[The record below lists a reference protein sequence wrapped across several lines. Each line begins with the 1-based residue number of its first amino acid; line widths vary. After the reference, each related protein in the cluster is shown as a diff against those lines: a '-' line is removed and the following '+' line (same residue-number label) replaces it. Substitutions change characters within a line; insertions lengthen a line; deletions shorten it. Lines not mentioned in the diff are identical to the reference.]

1 MVMFFEERTYPLLF
15 SVLLSIYPMH
25 LRSHV
30 KHALRQLDTQTGAL
44 VDELIEELQHKII
57 RIAWFQNFKFADI
70 QIPSCGIGFF
80 VQALDDTA
88 DGVALG
94 LTIQEAM
101 FLRQVSTTKT
111 GFYL

>member
-1 MVMFFEERTYPLLF
+1 
-15 SVLLSIYPMH
+15 MH

-57 RIAWFQNFKFADI
+57 RIAWFQNFKLADI
-70 QIPSCGIGFF
+70 QIPSCSIGFF

-94 LTIQEAM
+94 LTIQETM
-101 FLRQVSTTKT
+101 FLRQASTTKT